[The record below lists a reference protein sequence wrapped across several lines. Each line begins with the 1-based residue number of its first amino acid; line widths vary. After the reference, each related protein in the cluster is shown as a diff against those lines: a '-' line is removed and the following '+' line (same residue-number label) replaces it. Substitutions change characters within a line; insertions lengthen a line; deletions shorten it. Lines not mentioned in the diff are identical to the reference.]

1 MNSPEPGDVPAA
13 EQEVAG
19 RSIVSIQVSV
29 VLPCLNEAD
38 CVGGV
43 VRAAQSALTAA
54 RLRGE
59 VIVADNGS
67 TDGSPD
73 IARAAGATVVRAPL
87 RGYGNAYHAGMAAAR
102 GRVLVMADADGTYP
116 MERIADL
123 AQPVLAGQA
132 DMVIGSRR
140 QGTIQSMPWTH
151 RYIGNPVLTA
161 ILNWFFRVR
170 VSDAH
175 SGMRAISADAYRRLR
190 LVTPGMEYA
199 SEMITQAARA
209 RLRITEIPIEYRER
223 VGESKLR
230 TWPDGWRHLKFLLL
244 AAPNW
249 LFLIPGAAMLTI
261 GLLVTVPLIFGP
273 VRIGAFHMD
282 LHPMFAGAVLVIVG
296 FQLVQFGVLIR
307 ACIEQPQGVDDR
319 LAGFVHRTVGMEKML
334 VGGVLLLLG
343 GGVIGAAIV
352 VHWASTGFGPLTE
365 IRLAVAAMILVVLG
379 AQTMFGAFVYA
390 FFMPLHF
397 GGGVARARGSGES
410 HDPLQSDR
418 PIGTERPADLLGAA
432 STLPPGDP

>member
-1 MNSPEPGDVPAA
+1 MGTRETDDASAPEREIIGSTV
-13 EQEVAG
+13 G
-19 RSIVSIQVSV
+19 TIQVSV

-38 CVGGV
+38 CVGRV
-43 VRAAQSALTAA
+43 IRAAAAAL
-54 RLRGE
+54 REHGLRSE
-59 VIVADNGS
+59 IIVADNGS

-87 RGYGNAYHAGMAAAR
+87 RGYGNAYHVGMAAAR

-116 MERIADL
+116 MERIPDL
-123 AQPVLAGQA
+123 VRPVLAGEA

-140 QGTIQSMPWTH
+140 QGTIQGMPWSH
-151 RYIGNPVLTA
+151 RYIGNPVLTG

-175 SGMRAISADAYRRLR
+175 SGMRAISAAAYRRLK

-249 LFLIPGAAMLTI
+249 LFLIPGAVMLVV
-261 GLLVTVPLIFGP
+261 GLLVVVPLIFGP
-273 VRIGAFHMD
+273 VQLGSFHMY
-282 LHPMFAGAVLVIVG
+282 LHPMFAGAVLVIIG
-296 FQLVQFGVLIR
+296 FQLVQFGVLVR
-307 ACIEQPQGVDDR
+307 ACIEPPEGVDDR
-319 LAGFVHRTVGMEKML
+319 LAGFVHRRVGMEKML

-343 GGVIGAAIV
+343 GAVIGVAIV

-365 IRLAVAAMILVVLG
+365 IRLAVAAMVLVVLG

-397 GGGVARARGSGES
+397 GGGMARARSAGGAQRVSQVAHDSALAES
-410 HDPLQSDR
+410 PV
-418 PIGTERPADLLGAA
+418 A
-432 STLPPGDP
+432 SRASRD